1 MQRENFKV
9 GIIGCGKVG
18 MTTAYALLLKGLPT
32 ELVLVDRKKEY
43 VEGEDL
49 DLEHGMPFM
58 QKAIITGTENYE
70 DLREA
75 DVVIFTAG
83 AAQKPG
89 ESRLDLTAKNK
100 AIVEEIIPKILQYA
114 PSALIIM
121 VTNPVDVLTFHANQV
136 AQAISQAG
144 TANVRPGQIFGSG
157 TLLDTS
163 RFRFHLSEM
172 LNLHPRSIHAYIL
185 GEHGDSSFPT
195 LHSATV
201 GGQRLTT
208 LPDFSMEMA
217 ESAYEQAKNAAY
229 KIIEGK
235 GATYYAIATVLTH
248 IVEAIHHDNRSVLPL
263 STPINDYHGHSGVSL
278 SVPCVISR
286 QGIERTLVIDLSDE
300 EKGKLAHSVDT
311 IRQYQG

>member
-70 DLREA
+70 DLRES

-100 AIVEEIIPKILQYA
+100 AIVEEIIPRILQHA
-114 PSALIIM
+114 PDALIIM

-136 AQAISQAG
+136 
-144 TANVRPGQIFGSG
+144 ANVRPGQIFGSG

-195 LHSATV
+195 LHSASV
-201 GGQRLTT
+201 GGQRLVT

-217 ESAYEQAKNAAY
+217 ESAFTQARDAAY

-263 STPINDYHGHSGVSL
+263 STPINDYHGHSGVAL
-278 SVPCVISR
+278 SVPCVVSR

-311 IRQYQG
+311 IRQYLG